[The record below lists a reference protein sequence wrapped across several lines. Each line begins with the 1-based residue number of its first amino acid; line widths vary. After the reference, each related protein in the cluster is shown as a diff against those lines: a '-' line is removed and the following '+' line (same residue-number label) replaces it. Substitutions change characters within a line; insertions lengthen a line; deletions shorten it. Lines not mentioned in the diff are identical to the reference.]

1 MHELGL
7 CDALLKKVK
16 QIAEDNE
23 LEGVNSVSLDIGT
36 LSGVVPGTLSGVVP
50 NFMTDCWEAVIDG
63 TPFAETKLL
72 IRSVPGIAQCL
83 DCGLSFEAN
92 LEKLVC
98 PACSSLKLNP
108 VSGRDMTITEIE
120 GY

>member
-36 LSGVVPGTLSGVVP
+36 LSGVVP
-50 NFMTDCWEAVIDG
+50 NFMTDCWEAR
-63 TPFAETKLL
+63 ARTK
-72 IRSVPGIAQCL
+72 
-83 DCGLSFEAN
+83 
-92 LEKLVC
+92 
-98 PACSSLKLNP
+98 SL
-108 VSGRDMTITEIE
+108 R
-120 GY
+120 

>member
-36 LSGVVPGTLSGVVP
+36 LSGVVP
-50 NFMTDCWEAVIDG
+50 NFMADCWEAVIDG

-108 VSGRDMTITEIE
+108 VSGRDMTITEGE

>member
-16 QIAEDNE
+16 QIAEDND

-36 LSGVVPGTLSGVVP
+36 LSGVMPS
-50 NFMTDCWEAVIDG
+50 FMADCWEAVIDG
-63 TPFAETKLL
+63 TPFAETKLV
-72 IRSVPGIAQCL
+72 IRSVPGIAECL
-83 DCGLSFEAN
+83 DCGASFEAD
-92 LEKLVC
+92 LERLIC
-98 PACSSLKLNP
+98 PACNSMKLNP
-108 VSGRDMTITEIE
+108 VSGRGMTISEIE